1 MFNKKSKQIKQLTN
15 ELSELKQQLSIEKS
29 SRIDLNNVN
38 IKLNKEINTLQKS
51 LKKYQAD
58 FDLQDINLKLAQA
71 REQLSNTFIQIK
83 DNNIEIDNLKLEI
96 VLLQDRKTIQSYGMY
111 DIAYNSKYTSAQ
123 LIEQLK
129 ALRDKQSDMLRNK
142 TYYKQINPFYVDD
155 SEKRGD
161 RLVEKLAKCAIRG
174 FNLYSDGLI
183 DKMNFSNLDS
193 TKDKLT
199 KIFNNISND
208 AFEITQNY
216 LDLKLKEIDLSYN
229 ICVAKQKEKEQ
240 KELEKEKIKEQEL
253 LAKEIEKER
262 EKLNK
267 DLQHYL
273 VQQKEGNDVLD
284 KIEELTQ
291 KINDNE
297 YRKERNLAGY
307 VYIISNPSFGKDV
320 YKIGLTRRLPTT
332 DGELKRIDELSNTSV
347 PFKFSPNCIIFSEEV
362 FALESSLHKEFDRY
376 RINKFNK
383 HKEYFKIPLE
393 KIEKVIKEKYAPN
406 AKFDYDSTDEAYL
419 YSEWKIGENFL

>member
-1 MFNKKSKQIKQLTN
+1 MFNKKSKQIEQLTN
-15 ELSELKQQLSIEKS
+15 EISELKQQLSIEKS
-29 SRIDLNNVN
+29 NRIDLNNVN
-38 IKLNKEINTLQKS
+38 IKLNSQISDLQKK
-51 LKKYQAD
+51 LTKYKAD
-58 FDLQDINLKLAQA
+58 FNLQDINLKLSQA
-71 REQLSNTFIQIK
+71 REQLSNTFNQIRE
-83 DNNIEIDNLKLEI
+83 NNLEIDKLNSEI
-96 VLLQDRKTIQSYGMY
+96 VQLQDKKYIQSYGMY
-111 DIAYNSKYTSAQ
+111 DKLYNSKYTSAQ
-123 LIEQLK
+123 HIEQLK

-208 AFEITQNY
+208 AFEITKNY

-229 ICVAKQKEKEQ
+229 ICVVKQKEKEQ

-253 LAKEIEKER
+253 LDKEIEKER

-273 VQQKEGNDVLD
+273 IQQKEGNDVID
-284 KIEELTQ
+284 KIEELTN
-291 KINDNE
+291 KINENE

-307 VYIISNPSFGKDV
+307 VYIIKNNSMPNNL
-320 YKIGLTRRLPTT
+320 KIGITRRLDPY
-332 DGELKRIDELSNTSV
+332 ERVKELSNASV
-347 PFKFSPNCIIFSEEV
+347 PFKFYPCAIIFSENAFE
-362 FALESSLHKEFDRY
+362 LESKLHKR
-376 RINKFNK
+376 FNYCK
-383 HKEYFKIPLE
+383 LNPRKEHFNISPQEVEKVLRKEYNINVEFTYEP
-393 KIEKVIKEKYAPN
+393 
-406 AKFDYDSTDEAYL
+406 FDEEFEFSKNN
-419 YSEWKIGENFL
+419 S

>member
-1 MFNKKSKQIKQLTN
+1 MFNKKSKQIEQLTN
-15 ELSELKQQLSIEKS
+15 EISELKQQLSIEKS
-29 SRIDLNNVN
+29 NRIDLNNVN
-38 IKLNKEINTLQKS
+38 IKLNSQISDLQKK
-51 LKKYQAD
+51 LTKYKAD
-58 FDLQDINLKLAQA
+58 FDLQDINLKLSKA

-83 DNNIEIDNLKLEI
+83 DNNIEIDNLKSEI

-193 TKDKLT
+193 IKDKLT

-208 AFEITQNY
+208 AFEITKNY

-307 VYIISNPSFGKDV
+307 VYIIKNNSLPNML
-320 YKIGLTRRLPTT
+320 KIGVTRRILW
-332 DGELKRIDELSNTSV
+332 EHRITELSNASV
-347 PFKFSPNCIIFSEEV
+347 PFKYFPCAIIFSDNAFE
-362 FALESSLHKEFDRY
+362 LESSLHKRFEQY
-376 RINKFNK
+376 KVNKFNPRK
-383 HKEYFKIPLE
+383 EHFNISPQEVEKVLKKEYNINVEFTYEP
-393 KIEKVIKEKYAPN
+393 
-406 AKFDYDSTDEAYL
+406 FDEEFEFSKNN
-419 YSEWKIGENFL
+419 S

>member
-1 MFNKKSKQIKQLTN
+1 MFNKKSKQIEQLTN
-15 ELSELKQQLSIEKS
+15 EISELKQQLSIEKS
-29 SRIDLNNVN
+29 NRIDLNNVN
-38 IKLNKEINTLQKS
+38 IKLNSQISDLQKK
-51 LKKYQAD
+51 LTKYKAD
-58 FDLQDINLKLAQA
+58 FDLQDINLKLSQA
-71 REQLSNTFIQIK
+71 REQLSNTFNQIRE
-83 DNNIEIDNLKLEI
+83 NNLEIDKLNSEI
-96 VLLQDRKTIQSYGMY
+96 VQLQDKKYIQSYGMY
-111 DIAYNSKYTSAQ
+111 DKLYNSKYTSAQ

-142 TYYKQINPFYVDD
+142 AYYKQTNPFYVDN

-183 DKMNFSNLDS
+183 DKLNYVNLNS
-193 TKDKLT
+193 TKDKVT
-199 KIFNNISND
+199 KICDNITND
-208 AFEITQNY
+208 AFKITKDY
-216 LDLKLKEIDLSYN
+216 LDLKLKEVDLSYN
-229 ICVAKQKEKEQ
+229 ICITKQKEKEE
-240 KELEKEKIKEQEL
+240 KEIEKEKIKEQEL

-291 KINDNE
+291 KINENE

-406 AKFDYDSTDEAYL
+406 AKFDYDSIDEAYL